1 MARIQEK
8 PHGVERAP
16 KNEWGYSV
24 SQVDEFLEST
34 RNLYEESEPNM
45 TQVDIQ
51 KQCFDLEKNGYDIK
65 AVDNALRRL
74 EDAVVDKLAAWTI
87 AHEGIAEWRAQTE
100 QLALS
105 LIPRAQ
111 REKRKLFSRARA
123 FTPAYDVKQ
132 VDNFVFS
139 LTQYLNNKLSL
150 GVLSSE
156 NNQRSTDYEDFSSRQ
171 VASTLFTQR
180 TGHSGY
186 NEGEVDAYLNRAI
199 EVLSH
204 IESTERMNSAEP
216 DLPDSTELIN
226 SETSFVQPLIPD
238 YSTPASRSEQSVN
251 EQSAATEAATEVQ
264 ADPAV
269 TSVMDN
275 SDGSTL
281 STTDVASVLSKLHS
295 TSESARTEDTESSSF
310 DSISQEEEK
319 IFEDAPA
326 SFAPVT
332 KPERG
337 STAADSG
344 VDYSGLMDTGSIQS
358 VQFHMPKLDDTPIA
372 KSEE

>member
-1 MARIQEK
+1 M
-8 PHGVERAP
+8 
-16 KNEWGYSV
+16 
-24 SQVDEFLEST
+24 
-34 RNLYEESEPNM
+34 
-45 TQVDIQ
+45 
-51 KQCFDLEKNGYDIK
+51 
-65 AVDNALRRL
+65 
-74 EDAVVDKLAAWTI
+74 
-87 AHEGIAEWRAQTE
+87 
-100 QLALS
+100 
-105 LIPRAQ
+105 
-111 REKRKLFSRARA
+111 
-123 FTPAYDVKQ
+123 
-132 VDNFVFS
+132 
-139 LTQYLNNKLSL
+139 
-150 GVLSSE
+150 SSE

-216 DLPDSTELIN
+216 DLPDSTELLN

-238 YSTPASRSEQSVN
+238 YFTPASRSEQSVS

-295 TSESARTEDTESSSF
+295 TSEPARTEDTESASF

-344 VDYSGLMDTGSIQS
+344 VDYSGLMDAGSIQS